1 MTYQQTL
8 DYLFDRLPMYQRLGA
23 AAYKAD
29 IGNIVLASQHL
40 DNPHKKFK
48 SIHVAGTNGKGSTS
62 HLLASVLQEADYKV
76 GLYTSPHLKDFRERI
91 KINGQMI
98 PETEV
103 ISFVSNNKA
112 FFETLELSFFEF
124 TVALAFDYFAKQKA
138 DIAIIETGLGGR
150 LDSTNIIHPE
160 LAIITNI
167 SLDHTN
173 LLGDTIEKIA
183 KEKAGIIKDN
193 TPIIIGR
200 KQKETTEI
208 FRKIAAEK
216 KAPLIYASANNK
228 FKTDLKENYQRKN
241 ISTTLTAISE
251 LQAMNW
257 NIAEDNIINGI
268 GNTLK
273 NTAFMGRWQTLSKHP
288 LIICDIG
295 HNEDGIKQV
304 TQQIAELN
312 FNKLHFVFGVVK
324 DKNINTILS
333 LMPKHAQYYFCQ
345 ANIDRAMEVE
355 ELTKKAIKSGLKGA
369 AHTSVKQ
376 ALETAKKNATKDD
389 LIFVGGSAFVVT
401 EVL

>member
-29 IGNIVLASQHL
+29 IGNIITASQHL

-62 HLLASVLQEADYKV
+62 HLLASVLQEAGYKV

-98 PETEV
+98 QEAEV

-124 TVALAFDYFAKQKA
+124 TVALAFNYFAKQKVG
-138 DIAIIETGLGGR
+138 IAIIETGLGGR
-150 LDSTNIIHPE
+150 LDSTNIIRPE

-173 LLGDTIEKIA
+173 FLGDTIEKIA
-183 KEKAGIIKDN
+183 KEKAGIIKEN

-208 FRKIAAEK
+208 FIKIAEEK
-216 KAPLIYASANNK
+216 QAKLIYASANNK
-228 FKTDLKENYQRKN
+228 YKTDLKENYQKEN
-241 ISTTLTAISE
+241 ISTTLTAITQ

-257 NIAEDNIINGI
+257 NISEDNIINGI
-268 GNTLK
+268 ENILN

-288 LIICDIG
+288 LIICDMG

-304 TQQIAELN
+304 TQQIAELH

-324 DKNINTILS
+324 DKTIDAILS
-333 LMPKHAQYYFCQ
+333 LMPKQAQYYFCQ
-345 ANIDRAMEVE
+345 ANIDRAMEAKR
-355 ELTKKAIKSGLKGA
+355 LTKKAIKLGLKGS

-376 ALETAKKNATKDD
+376 ALENAKKNATKDD
-389 LIFVGGSAFVVT
+389 LIFVGGSAFVVA